1 MIDIIQKQDCCG
13 CGACVQICPKG
24 CMCMVEDTEGFLY
37 PQVDKS
43 VCVNCGLC
51 EKVCPV
57 IHQNKSRTPLK
68 VYAAKNMDEEVRL
81 KSSSGGIFTLLAESV
96 IKRGG
101 VVFGAKFD
109 DEWMVV
115 HDYTDNIEGV
125 AAFRGSKYVQSI
137 IGNAYR
143 KVEQFLKSGR
153 MVLFT
158 GTPCQIAGLKKY
170 LRKEYKKLL
179 AVDLVCHGVPSPKV
193 WQMYLEETNRSKVI
207 DKKKRVISSNKE
219 DSITHI
225 SFRDKTNG
233 WKRYSLVI
241 LKESVSLHETLEENI
256 FIKGFLK
263 NLYLR
268 PSCAHC
274 PNRSL
279 KSDSDITIADF
290 WNIEKINMEYDDDK
304 GVSLILVNSDFG
316 RSYLETLSFSAIEQ
330 TFDLALFSN
339 PSITDD
345 SKFPENRAC
354 FFSQLNTT
362 SSISQLIANHI
373 KLPFYKTLS
382 NLPFRIFFF
391 ICRKLRMKLSLF

>member
-13 CGACVQICPKG
+13 CEACVQICPKG

-207 DKKKRVISSNKE
+207 DKKR
-219 DSITHI
+219 
-225 SFRDKTNG
+225 G
-233 WKRYSLVI
+233 
-241 LKESVSLHETLEENI
+241 
-256 FIKGFLK
+256 
-263 NLYLR
+263 
-268 PSCAHC
+268 
-274 PNRSL
+274 
-279 KSDSDITIADF
+279 
-290 WNIEKINMEYDDDK
+290 
-304 GVSLILVNSDFG
+304 
-316 RSYLETLSFSAIEQ
+316 
-330 TFDLALFSN
+330 
-339 PSITDD
+339 
-345 SKFPENRAC
+345 
-354 FFSQLNTT
+354 
-362 SSISQLIANHI
+362 
-373 KLPFYKTLS
+373 
-382 NLPFRIFFF
+382 
-391 ICRKLRMKLSLF
+391 

>member
-143 KVEQFLKSGR
+143 KVEQF
-153 MVLFT
+153 
-158 GTPCQIAGLKKY
+158 
-170 LRKEYKKLL
+170 
-179 AVDLVCHGVPSPKV
+179 
-193 WQMYLEETNRSKVI
+193 
-207 DKKKRVISSNKE
+207 
-219 DSITHI
+219 
-225 SFRDKTNG
+225 
-233 WKRYSLVI
+233 
-241 LKESVSLHETLEENI
+241 ETLEENI